1 MSQPYPFVD
10 PTLFTKHAGAELHI
24 DLAAIVQ
31 NYHYLQKKVAP
42 AQCGAVVKA
51 DAYSLGM
58 FPVAKALAKAGCQE
72 FFVAHLDEGIALRS
86 ILGSEYPVYVLHGLP
101 SQTESLFLEHHL
113 IPILNDINQ
122 LQRWSSLCQDHQIS
136 YSAGIQFDTGMS
148 RFGIGQDEIDQL
160 QHINWDIFQPT
171 LVMSHLACGD
181 TPNHPTN
188 QHQLKQF
195 QTLKQLVPN
204 TRSSLAASSGVF
216 LGNNWHFDIVRPGV
230 ALYGGNP
237 TPDQPNPMQNVI
249 SLRGTIIQT
258 RHVPKGAFIGY
269 GATFTAPKAMKLA
282 LISIGYADGF
292 FRAFSNK
299 TSAISP
305 DFPNIPLALLGRV
318 SMDSLCID
326 ITDLPESAIQVGDS
340 IEMIGNHYP
349 IDQIAPQAGTIGY
362 EILTAL
368 GNRYHRIYSGSF

>member
-24 DLAAIVQ
+24 DLSAIVQ
-31 NYHYLQKKVAP
+31 NYLYLQKKVAP

-58 FPVAKALAKAGCQE
+58 IPVAKALVKAGCKE

-86 ILGSEYPVYVLHGLP
+86 VLGQNYPIYVLHGLP
-101 SQTESLFLEHHL
+101 YQTEPLFLAHHL
-113 IPILNDINQ
+113 TPILNDIDQ
-122 LQRWSSLCQDHQIS
+122 LQRWSSLCKDHQVS
-136 YSAGIQFDTGMS
+136 YAAGIQFDTGMS
-148 RFGIGQDEIDQL
+148 RFGIGQDEIDRL
-160 QHINWDIFQPT
+160 QHINWDVFQPT

-181 TPNHPTN
+181 TPNHPAN
-188 QHQLKQF
+188 RHQLTQF
-195 QTLKQLVPN
+195 QALKQLVPN
-204 TRSSLAASSGVF
+204 SRASLAASSGIF
-216 LGNNWHFDIVRPGV
+216 LGNDWHFDIARPGV

-237 TPDQPNPMQNVI
+237 TPGLSNPMQNVI
-249 SLRGTIIQT
+249 SLRGKIIQT
-258 RHVPKGAFIGY
+258 RHIPKGAFIGY
-269 GATFTAPKAMKLA
+269 GATFIAPKAMKLA

-299 TSAISP
+299 ISAINL
-305 DFPNIPLALLGRV
+305 DFPDIPLALLGRV

-326 ITDLPESAIQVGDS
+326 ITNLPESAIKVGDN
-340 IEMIGNHYP
+340 IEMIGDHCP
-349 IDQIAPQAGTIGY
+349 IDQIALQANTVGY

-368 GNRYHRIYSGSF
+368 GNRYHRVYK